1 MNKKPIL
8 ARIIL
13 VLIVIAIFAWSMF
26 PLQQQDFYKVLSSA
40 TGDNVP
46 AVEKVI
52 KLAKEKQNSD
62 PNLYPSVA
70 VDEAAKEFDIDLAQ
84 YLKMQDVLTN
94 ADVIRVIKSK
104 CASSIK
110 LGLDLNGGTEFIV
123 SIVPNKPVSE
133 AEKKA
138 MTNIS
143 AVQLRDRVM
152 DILRNRINKSGLIE
166 PEIAAEGSNRISLKI
181 PVSTEEQK
189 KEYMKLI
196 QMSAQLNFRLVAK
209 DNDQLLSQY
218 NANPQRFIPPVG
230 YERLSMVA
238 FDRFDKKRTETCFVQ
253 IHPEMTGSTITNAFV
268 AANQYGQRQISLEF
282 NNDGAQQFGKV
293 TSANVG
299 RRLAIVLDGTLYS
312 APLIQGAIYGGNASI
327 TGDFSQEEANNV
339 STALACGNLP
349 ATIRIDSVF
358 DTAPTLGKEAVK
370 GGMLAG
376 IIGLLWVAFF
386 MLVYYRKAG
395 LVANIALI
403 VNVILIIGAMASL
416 GATLTLPGIAGIILT
431 IGLAVDANVL
441 IYERIREELEVN
453 KTLENAINLGYKR
466 AFATIL
472 DSNTTVL
479 LVSIILYWQGTGP
492 IKGFGVTLSVGI
504 ICSMFTAIFVTRL
517 IFDIYYRLF
526 HIKKLKMM
534 RLLTGMKIP
543 FLKLWKYA
551 VTLSIVLMISSI
563 ITVIIKEKHIIGVDF
578 TGGSQIVLNYN
589 SYVSQNNVKSV
600 LEKEGYETT
609 VSYKSSPVEGNKID
623 ILISDQTRP
632 KAYSGEM
639 NSVLSILNKNFPQ
652 AGFSGASE
660 QVIGGFVGEQFTQSA
675 FLAVILSVLGMMIYI
690 SLRFEPRYAL
700 AVIFALLHDVIIGI
714 GVLIACDR
722 QISLTVIAAL
732 LTAIGYSINESIIVF
747 DRIRENLKLRQEM
760 IYRDIIDL
768 SINQTLSR
776 TVITASLTFSVVLM
790 LFLFGGISINSFAL
804 VMMVGITA
812 GTYSSIFVSSPLIAH
827 WHKKVMGIRE

>member
-1 MNKKPIL
+1 MSKKPIL

-13 VLIVIAIFAWSMF
+13 VLVVIVIFAWSMF
-26 PLQQQDFYKVLSSA
+26 PLQQQDFYKVLASM
-40 TGDNVP
+40 TGNAP
-46 AVEKVI
+46 AIEKVI

-62 PNLYPSVA
+62 PNLYPTVA
-70 VDEAAKEFDIDLAQ
+70 VDEAAKELDVDLAK
-84 YLKMQDVLTN
+84 YFKMQDVLTN
-94 ADVIRVIKSK
+94 TDVIRIVRSK

-110 LGLDLNGGTEFIV
+110 LGLDLHGGTEFIV
-123 SIVPNKPVSE
+123 SVVPNKPVSE

-138 MTNIS
+138 MANVS
-143 AVQLRDRVM
+143 AVQLRDRVT
-152 DILRNRINKSGLIE
+152 DILRNRINKSGLVE
-166 PEIAAEGSNRISLKI
+166 PEIAAEGSERISIKI

-196 QMSAQLNFRLVAK
+196 QMSAQLEFRLVAK

-218 NANPQRFIPPVG
+218 NSDPQHFIPPVG
-230 YERLSMVA
+230 YEKLTMVSS
-238 FDRFDKKRTETCFVQ
+238 DRFGKKKTEVCFVQ
-253 IHPEMTGSTITNAFV
+253 LHPEMTGSTITNAFV
-268 AANQYGQRQISLEF
+268 ATNQYGQRQIALEF
-282 NNDGAQQFGKV
+282 NTTGAQEFGNV

-312 APLIQGAIYGGNASI
+312 APVVQGAIYGNASI

-339 STALACGNLP
+339 ATALACGNLP
-349 ATIRIDSVF
+349 ATIRIDSTF

-370 GGMLAG
+370 SGTLAG
-376 IIGLLWVAFF
+376 IAGLLWVAFF

-395 LVANIALI
+395 VVANIALI

-441 IYERIREELEVN
+441 IYERIREELEAN
-453 KTLENAINLGYKR
+453 KTLENAIDLGYKR

-479 LVSIILYWQGTGP
+479 LVAIILYWQGTGP
-492 IKGFGVTLSVGI
+492 VKGFGVTLSIGI
-504 ICSMFTAIFVTRL
+504 ACSMFTAIFVTRL
-517 IFDIYYRLF
+517 IFDIYHRLF
-526 HIKKLKMM
+526 HIKSLKMM

-563 ITVIIKEKHIIGVDF
+563 VTVIIKEKHILGVDF

-589 SYVSQNNVKSV
+589 SYVSQNNVKST
-600 LEKEGYETT
+600 LAKAGYETT
-609 VSYKSSPVEGNKID
+609 VSYKSSPVEGNKMD
-623 ILISDQTRP
+623 ILISNQTAPRTS
-632 KAYSGEM
+632 SGEIS
-639 NSVLSILNKNFPQ
+639 NVVSILNKNFPK
-652 AGFSGASE
+652 AEFSGASE
-660 QVIGGFVGEQFTQSA
+660 QIIGGFVGKQFATSA
-675 FLAVILSVLGMMIYI
+675 LLAVVFSVLGMMIYV
-690 SLRFEPRYAL
+690 SLRFESRYAL
-700 AVIFALLHDVIIGI
+700 AVIFALLHDVIIGM
-714 GVLIACDR
+714 GVLTACDR

-747 DRIRENLKLRQEM
+747 DRIRENLKLRREM
-760 IYRDIIDL
+760 NYRDIIDL

-776 TVITASLTFSVVLM
+776 TVITAFLTFSVVFI

-804 VMMVGITA
+804 IMMVGIGA

>member
-26 PLQQQDFYKVLSSA
+26 PLQQQDFYKVLASI
-40 TGDNVP
+40 TGNAP
-46 AVEKVI
+46 AIEKVI
-52 KLAKEKQNSD
+52 KLAKEKQKND

-70 VDEAAKEFDIDLAQ
+70 VDEAAKELDVALAN

-94 ADVIRVIKSK
+94 ADVIRIVRSK

-123 SIVPNKPVSE
+123 SVVPNKPVSE

-138 MTNIS
+138 MANVT

-152 DILRNRINKSGLIE
+152 DILRNRINKSGLVE
-166 PEIAAEGSNRISLKI
+166 PEIAAEGSDRISLKI
-181 PVSTEEQK
+181 PVSTDEQK

-196 QMSAQLNFRLVAK
+196 QMSAQLEFRLVAK

-218 NANPQRFIPPVG
+218 NADSQHFIPPVG
-230 YERLSMVA
+230 YEKLVMISS
-238 FDRFDKKRTETCFVQ
+238 DRFGKKKTETCFVQ

-268 AANQYGQRQISLEF
+268 ATTQYGQRQIALEF
-282 NNDGAQQFGKV
+282 NTVGAQEFGKV
-293 TSANVG
+293 TSSNVG

-312 APLIQGAIYGGNASI
+312 APVIQGAIYGGNASI
-327 TGDFSQEEANNV
+327 SGDFSQEEANNV
-339 STALACGNLP
+339 ATALACGNLP
-349 ATIRIDSVF
+349 ATIKIDSTF

-370 GGMLAG
+370 SGTLAG
-376 IIGLLWVAFF
+376 IAGLLWVAFF
-386 MLVYYRKAG
+386 MLIYYRKAG
-395 LVANIALI
+395 VVANIALL

-441 IYERIREELEVN
+441 IYERIREELEAN
-453 KTLENAINLGYKR
+453 KTLENAIDLGYKR

-479 LVSIILYWQGTGP
+479 LVAIILYWQGTGP
-492 IKGFGVTLSVGI
+492 IKGFGVTLAIGI
-504 ICSMFTAIFVTRL
+504 ACSMFTAIFVTRL
-517 IFDIYYRLF
+517 IFDIYNRLF
-526 HIKKLKMM
+526 HIKNLNMM
-534 RLLTGMKIP
+534 RLLTGMNIP

-551 VTLSIVLMISSI
+551 ITLSIVFMISSI
-563 ITVIIKEKHIIGVDF
+563 VIVITKEKHILGVDF

-589 SYVSQNNVKSV
+589 SYISQEDVKST
-600 LEKEGYETT
+600 LAKAGYETT
-609 VSYKSSPVEGNKID
+609 VSYKSSPVEGNKVD
-623 ILISDQTRP
+623 ILISNQTRP
-632 KAYSGEM
+632 KTSSGEM
-639 NSVLSILNKNFPQ
+639 SNVISILNGNFPK

-660 QVIGGFVGEQFTQSA
+660 QVIGGFVGKQFATSA
-675 FLAVILSVLGMMIYI
+675 LLAIFFSVLGMMIYV
-690 SLRFEPRYAL
+690 SLRFESRYAL
-700 AVIFALLHDVIIGI
+700 AVIFALLHDVIIGM

-747 DRIRENLKLRQEM
+747 DRIRENLKLRKEM
-760 IYRDIIDL
+760 NYRDIIDL

-776 TVITASLTFSVVLM
+776 TVITAFLTFSVVFI

-804 VMMVGITA
+804 IMMVGIGA